1 MSRVDHHFESNR
13 LVGEEPMKYLNSV
26 TSLSAIVALF
36 AVACGS
42 AAVPLD
48 RLTDAKA
55 TVRAAQEAG
64 AQSTPQAAL
73 HLKMANDELASAQ
86 KAMDDNDND
95 RARLLLNQAQSDAD
109 LSLALARGTT
119 EKQNAQEAQAKIDGL
134 MKQAQ

>member
-1 MSRVDHHFESNR
+1 MTH
-13 LVGEEPMKYLNSV
+13 LKSV
-26 TSLSAIVALF
+26 ISVSGMIALF

-42 AAVPLD
+42 SAVPLD

-109 LSLALARGTT
+109 LSLALARGTA
-119 EKQNAQEAQAKIDGL
+119 EKQQAQEAQAKIDGL
-134 MKQAQ
+134 LKQAQ

>member
-1 MSRVDHHFESNR
+1 MS
-13 LVGEEPMKYLNSV
+13 YLNSV
-26 TSLSAIVALF
+26 VSLSAVVVLF
-36 AVACGS
+36 AAGCGS
-42 AAVPLD
+42 SAVPLD

-109 LSLALARGTT
+109 LSLALARGTS
-119 EKQNAQEAQAKIDGL
+119 EKQQAQEAQAKIDGL
-134 MKQAQ
+134 LKQAQ